1 MSSRGKPKSIKQ
13 DPNDCLAPDANY
25 KIQLKTKTNIF
36 NSPNLNNQKKSPK
49 NIPKVGNIKTP
60 QNSGKIIKNDQK
72 SPSIYSKNKRIKK
85 KKTVTKIFLN
95 EENNQQNNINNNNQ
109 KEEEIQQKI
118 ENTPIK
124 KIIKSNNTY
133 EFYINDIKKNTKEL
147 FFKNNKITTTK
158 YTIISFL
165 PKALFYQ
172 FLRLANVYFV
182 AIAIIQCIP
191 IISPLDPFSAV
202 LPVIF

>member
-109 KEEEIQQKI
+109 KKEKIKQKI
-118 ENTPIK
+118 ENTPLK
-124 KIIKSNNTY
+124 KIIK
-133 EFYINDIKKNTKEL
+133 
-147 FFKNNKITTTK
+147 
-158 YTIISFL
+158 
-165 PKALFYQ
+165 
-172 FLRLANVYFV
+172 
-182 AIAIIQCIP
+182 
-191 IISPLDPFSAV
+191 
-202 LPVIF
+202 